1 MSLYLLHTQP
11 DPQRLAAW
19 AARRGLL
26 AAQGDFGYALH
37 GLLAAAFGDL
47 APRPFRY
54 LDAAQGLLAYTSRG
68 ADDLLRQAALAP
80 EDVAT
85 ALGLGATAH
94 QPGLR
99 VREFPTHWPGG
110 HVLDFEVRVRPVIR
124 EAGTGHE
131 RDAFLATVEKKS
143 PADTPLRD
151 TSREE
156 VYVGWLR
163 DQFARQSGAEL
174 LVARLANFR
183 LLPVLRQTQ
192 PGSDGEARR
201 KRPVGGPDAVLAGSL
216 RVADAPAFAQWL
228 ARGVGRHRAFGFGL
242 LLLRPAGR

>member
-1 MSLYLLHTQP
+1 MSLYLLHTRP
-11 DPQRLAAW
+11 DPQHLAAW

-37 GLLAAAFGDL
+37 GLLAAAFGEL

-54 LDAAQGLLAYTSRG
+54 LDAAQGLLAYTSHG

-85 ALGLGATAH
+85 ALGLGATTH
-94 QPGLR
+94 HPGLR
-99 VREFPTHWPGG
+99 VREFPTHWPVG

-124 EAGTGHE
+124 EARTGHE
-131 RDAFLATVEKKS
+131 RDAFLAAVEKKS
-143 PADTPLRD
+143 AADVPLHD
-151 TSREE
+151 TGRED
-156 VYVGWLR
+156 VYVQWLR
-163 DQFARQSGAEL
+163 DQFARQAGAEL
-174 LVARLANFR
+174 LAARLASFR

-192 PGSDGEARR
+192 PAGAGEARR
-201 KRPVGGPDAVLAGSL
+201 KRPVVGPDAVLAGTL
-216 RVADAPAFAQWL
+216 RVTDSPIFAQWL

>member
-37 GLLAAAFGDL
+37 GLLTAAFGDQ

-54 LDAAQGLLAYTSRG
+54 LDAKQGLLAYTPRTG
-68 ADDLLRQAALAP
+68 DDLLRQAALAS

-85 ALGLGATAH
+85 ALGLGATAR

-99 VREFPTHWPGG
+99 VRVFPTHWPVG

-124 EAGTGHE
+124 EAKTGHE
-131 RDAFLATVEKKS
+131 RDAFLVAVEKKS
-143 PADTPLRD
+143 AADTPLQHTDRQ
-151 TSREE
+151 E
-156 VYVGWLR
+156 VYIQWLR
-163 DQFARQSGAEL
+163 DQFARQGGAEL
-174 LVARLANFR
+174 LAARLASFR

-192 PGSDGEARR
+192 PAGEGEARR

-216 RVADAPAFAQWL
+216 RVTDAPVFAQWL

>member
-19 AARRGLL
+19 ATRRGLL

-37 GLLAAAFGDL
+37 GLLTAAFGDQT
-47 APRPFRY
+47 PRPFRY
-54 LDAAQGLLAYTSRG
+54 LDAQEGLLAYTPRAG
-68 ADDLLRQAALAP
+68 DDLLRQAALAP

-99 VREFPTHWPGG
+99 VREFPTHWPVG

-124 EAGTGHE
+124 EAKTGHE
-131 RDAFLATVEKKS
+131 RDAFLAAVEKKS
-143 PADTPLRD
+143 AADTPLHD
-151 TSREE
+151 TGGEE
-156 VYVGWLR
+156 VYIQWLR
-163 DQFARQSGAEL
+163 DQFARQGGAEL
-174 LVARLANFR
+174 LAARLASFR

-192 PGSDGEARR
+192 PAGEGEARR

-216 RVADAPAFAQWL
+216 RVTDAPVFAQWL